1 MKKEEKTGLTKE
13 RILLA
18 AMEEFGEKGYAAA
31 SLNNIC
37 AAGIPKGLLYHNYES
52 KDALYLACVKQSF
65 SVLMNCLQEKGGDG
79 GLQEY
84 MEARLLFF
92 RENKKEARL
101 FFETLLQPPAAL
113 SEQITEL
120 KKEFDEWNRSKM
132 RKEPREPL
140 DRDHLLLFR
149 TLCAPHNLQRAVSQ
163 LGMPQATASRSSRRW
178 RP

>member
-37 AAGIPKGLLYHNYES
+37 AAGIPKGLLYHNYEN

-65 SVLMNCLQEKGGDG
+65 SILMNCLQEKGGDG

-84 MEARLLFF
+84 MEARLLFGITL
-92 RENKKEARL
+92 RKGVTQEAAMEY
-101 FFETLLQPPAAL
+101 FTLMQSMFNGYFSSPAC
-113 SEQITEL
+113 S
-120 KKEFDEWNRSKM
+120 
-132 RKEPREPL
+132 
-140 DRDHLLLFR
+140 
-149 TLCAPHNLQRAVSQ
+149 
-163 LGMPQATASRSSRRW
+163 GMPFTDIVKAHETKLSVFLDYMLYGMAERGEKE
-178 RP
+178 